1 MGGPALL
8 LTRISGWG
16 QAASSAF
23 CPSAVAT
30 SAATGIT
37 LTPTDFESSTAA
49 VSSFLASRPL
59 ITTSQPA
66 SAKARAQ
73 ALPSPRLDAQTMA
86 LRPAIPRFMGFPH
99 ITRGDGGSVR
109 SARGSVKLSLVPA
122 GGVARLSHRLD
133 ISHPEQ
139 ARMIREEER
148 CCATRRKK

>member
-1 MGGPALL
+1 M
-8 LTRISGWG
+8 SGSG
-16 QAASSAF
+16 QAASSLAW
-23 CPSAVAT
+23 PSGVER
-30 SAATGIT
+30 SAATAVT
-37 LTPTDFESSTAA
+37 LTPVALAISCA
-49 VSSFLASRPL
+49 VASRRAESRPL

-99 ITRGDGGSVR
+99 ITRGDGASVR

-139 ARMIREEER
+139 A
-148 CCATRRKK
+148 